1 MASKKRK
8 PVLKLYWVMTDDHDE
23 DWFIVAHSAAEARR
37 IHEDEEGYD
46 RGDAYCELVLNLPP
60 DKQGES
66 VGWPR
71 PGLLEELGGEVSR
84 TPPDEHEALRYEAG
98 SGARV
103 VKFGDR
109 VFGEG
114 DIVSNVAMRLGLTEK
129 N

>member
-8 PVLKLYWVMTDDHDE
+8 RVLKLYWVMTDDHDE

-37 IHEDEEGYD
+37 LHEDAEGYN
-46 RGDAYCELVLNLPP
+46 RGDAYCELVLNLPA

-71 PGLLEELGGEVSR
+71 PGLLEELGGEVGHT
-84 TPPDEHEALRYEAG
+84 TPEHEALRSVGGVRAVRFGE
-98 SGARV
+98 RV
-103 VKFGDR
+103 YV
-109 VFGEG
+109 EG
-114 DIVSNVAMRLGLTEK
+114 DIVSNIAMAMGLTEK